1 MRELR
6 RLRRWNRGVQH
17 PDAGMTLAELLVSM
31 IIFSVAM
38 AMIMTAV
45 ITVMGVT
52 KEAESASDAVFQ
64 TRQALATIDR
74 QVRSGNV
81 LFSPADEVGLVASCQ
96 DMGTNKGSCMRI
108 FTQSNGNEKCVQWQM
123 KQDGPGS
130 STYQLQMR
138 SWETTWQTGG
148 SVTDWDVVARDL
160 TMASAPFE
168 LDVGPGSIYAER
180 LLKVHL
186 VARNAETGRDVTIDA
201 SISGRNTSYGYTGN
215 QCTPVPPE

>member
-1 MRELR
+1 
-6 RLRRWNRGVQH
+6 
-17 PDAGMTLAELLVSM
+17 MTLAELLVSM
-31 IIFSVAM
+31 IIFSIAM

-45 ITVMGVT
+45 IAVMRVT
-52 KEAESASDAVFQ
+52 KEAEGASDAVFQ

-81 LFSPADEVGLVASCQ
+81 LFSPADEVNYISTCQ

-108 FTQSNGNEKCVQWQM
+108 FTQSNGDEKCVQWQM
-123 KQDGPGS
+123 LKDAPGS

-148 SVTDWDVVARDL
+148 SVTDWGVVARGL
-160 TMASAPFE
+160 TMSSAPFE
-168 LDVGPGSIYAER
+168 LDVGTNSIYGER

-186 VARNAETGRDVTIDA
+186 VARNADTGRDVAVDA
-201 SISGRNTSYGYTGN
+201 SISGRNTSYGYTGS
-215 QCTPVPPE
+215 QCTPVPPA

>member
-1 MRELR
+1 MRECR
-6 RLRRWNRGVQH
+6 RRWQAARAGRG
-17 PDAGMTLAELLVSM
+17 DAGMTLAELLVSM
-31 IIFSVAM
+31 IVFSVAM

-45 ITVMGVT
+45 IAVMGVT
-52 KEAESASDAVFQ
+52 KEAQGASDAVFS

-81 LFSPADEVGLVASCQ
+81 LFSPADEVAFVSTCQ

-123 KQDGPGS
+123 KADGSG
-130 STYQLQMR
+130 TYRLQMR

-148 SVTDWDVVARDL
+148 TVTPWGVVARGL
-160 TMASAPFE
+160 TMAAAPFE
-168 LDVGPGSIYAER
+168 LDVGAGNIYGER

-186 VARNAETGRDVTIDA
+186 VAKNADSGRDVAIDA
-201 SISGRNTSYGYTGN
+201 SISGRNTSYGYTGS
-215 QCTPVPPE
+215 QCTPVPPA

>member
-1 MRELR
+1 MADIRR
-6 RLRRWNRGVQH
+6 RLRAGRDSTR
-17 PDAGMTLAELLVSM
+17 DAGMTLAELLVSM
-31 IIFSVAM
+31 MVFSIAM

-45 ITVMGVT
+45 LAVMRVT
-52 KEAESASDAVFQ
+52 KEATGASDAVFS

-81 LFSPADEVGLVASCQ
+81 LFSPADEVAFVSTCQ

-123 KQDGPGS
+123 APDGSG
-130 STYQLQMR
+130 TFQLQMR

-148 SVTDWDVVARDL
+148 TVTDWGVVARGL
-160 TMASAPFE
+160 TMATAPFE
-168 LDVGPGSIYAER
+168 LDVGAGNIYGER

-186 VARNAETGRDVTIDA
+186 VARNAQNGHDVTVDA
-201 SISGRNTSYGYTGN
+201 SISGRNTSYGYTGS
-215 QCTPVPPE
+215 QCTPVPPA